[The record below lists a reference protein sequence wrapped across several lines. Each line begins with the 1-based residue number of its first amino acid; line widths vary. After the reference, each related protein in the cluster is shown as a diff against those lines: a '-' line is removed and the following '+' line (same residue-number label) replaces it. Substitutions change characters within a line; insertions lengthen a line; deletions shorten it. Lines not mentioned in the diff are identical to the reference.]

1 MQHTNPYNDVKLA
14 QFKMWLHDMADK
26 NEGKYFEVYVD
37 DVKIVPRTNKIDA
50 IDDHKVYLDERTDT
64 IKVFTYNTENSNRYE
79 QFTFFIEKKKVTDN
93 STQTIVQTAQPQG
106 LSGLE
111 LENKINE
118 RLNQSLMQE
127 RERWQTDLLKRD
139 FDACKKQLADAEE
152 YIADLEDQLNKFK
165 GKKLHWGDV
174 NLGDVAS
181 VIVEGMVKR
190 NPHWVAKLPGGDAL
204 AGLIA
209 KESSGGLESSEPE
222 TEMVFRKK
230 SASESELSEEMKAQ
244 LGFLKQLES
253 HFSQDQL
260 DKIMLILQAF
270 AEEQKHIQTVFD
282 LLEIKTENE
291 KV

>member
-1 MQHTNPYNDVKLA
+1 MQHTNPYNDVKLS

-26 NEGKYFEVYVD
+26 GEGKYLEVYVD
-37 DVKIVPRTNKIDA
+37 DVKVVPRTNRIEA
-50 IDDHKVYLDERTDT
+50 LDDHKVYLEETTET
-64 IKVFTYNTENSNRYE
+64 IKVFIYNTENSNRYQ
-79 QFTFFIEKKKVTDN
+79 QFTFVLEKKKPTEHTVQIQ
-93 STQTIVQTAQPQG
+93 TQQSQG
-106 LSGLE
+106 LSGIE
-111 LENKINE
+111 LENRIND
-118 RLNQSLMQE
+118 RVTQSLAQE

-139 FDACKKQLADAEE
+139 FETCKKELSEAEE
-152 YIADLEDQLNKFK
+152 YIEDLEKQLSQFK
-165 GKKLHWGDV
+165 NKKLHWGDV

-209 KESSGGLESSEPE
+209 REATE
-222 TEMVFRKK
+222 TTAEVIENEVVFKK
-230 SASESELSEEMKAQ
+230 KTPSDEGMSEEMKAQ

-253 HFSQDQL
+253 HFSQEQL
-260 DKIMLILQAF
+260 DKIMLILQSF
-270 AEEQKHIQTVFD
+270 VEKPNNIETVFE

>member
-1 MQHTNPYNDVKLA
+1 MV
-14 QFKMWLHDMADK
+14 DK

-37 DVKIVPRTNKIDA
+37 DVKIVPRTNKVDA
-50 IDDHKVYLDERTDT
+50 IDDHKVYLDERSDT
-64 IKVFTYNTENSNRYE
+64 VKVFTYNTENSNRYE
-79 QFTFFIEKKKVTDN
+79 QFTFFIEKKKANDN
-93 STQTIVQTAQPQG
+93 LTQTVVQTSQPQG
-106 LSGLE
+106 LSGIE

-127 RERWQTDLLKRD
+127 RERWQTDLMKRD

-152 YIADLEDQLNKFK
+152 YIGDLEEQLNKFK

-209 KESSGGLESSEPE
+209 KEGTHPSENNEPE

-230 SASESELSEEMKAQ
+230 TASETELSEDMKAQ

-253 HFSQDQL
+253 HFSQEDL
-260 DKIMLILQAF
+260 DRIMLILQAF
-270 AEEQKHIQTVFD
+270 AEEPKHIQTVFD
-282 LLEIKTENE
+282 LLEIKTTNE